1 MLESSKIKHSI
12 PKKVEEATES
22 LRQEHKSE
30 IDDVNRKYQGELDAL
45 RRNLEEMLASHGK
58 LVEQH
63 TKDLEAAR
71 RLATKE
77 AHKEAAKTAEQV
89 ESIHVEALQ
98 DLGER
103 LAREKEQRLKARK
116 KMEELTLELE
126 ALKGKYTEMMDIQA
140 SLTKEMADMENGHAK
155 ELEDI
160 TRNLESQ
167 HSKSMKDAEAVAAER
182 LSEAGAKHSRDHE
195 KLLNEHQETYLQL
208 RKELEEVKVKEVT
221 KAQKGHDTAM
231 EDMRA
236 TVTELKKDLDMARD
250 LDSQHLKSM
259 KDAEA
264 AAAER
269 LSEAEAQHSKDLEKL
284 VNEHQETCSR
294 LRKELEED
302 KVKEV
307 TKAQKEHDTAMEEM
321 RVNVT
326 DLRTEIHREEMAANQ
341 SEVEARKAHEAALEE
356 LSQASEKAIAE
367 LHGTHEAMLEEL
379 KVELHQA
386 KAAAVT
392 IEEELEALRKTPPK
406 VDEEEATQLKKDL
419 ESARTE
425 LQQTSEKLTEAFED
439 AERLKAQHDE
449 ALKGIETAKTHD
461 AERLK
466 AQHDEALKEI
476 ETVKTHDAELKTQLD
491 EFQKAVDAAN
501 TENTTLT
508 EQLRRAENAAER
520 HALKLREME
529 AAYKVTSA
537 ELTEMQTRRAN
548 SADYCASPAP
558 KSGLPLSKW
567 ADTSDVGDEDGKA
580 DEELGSSIEG
590 TVGGPFT
597 SASSE
602 YVGFY
607 YICA

>member
-12 PKKVEEATES
+12 PTKVEEATES

-30 IDDVNRKYQGELDAL
+30 IDDVNRKYQWELDAL
-45 RRNLEEMLASHGK
+45 RRKLEEMLASHGK

-63 TKDLEAAR
+63 SKDLEAAR

-77 AHKEAAKTAEQV
+77 AHKEAAKMAEQV

-103 LAREKEQRLKARK
+103 LADEKQQRLKARN
-116 KMEELTLELE
+116 KMGELTLELE
-126 ALKGKYTEMMDIQA
+126 ALKSENTELMDIQA

-155 ELEDI
+155 ELEDNA
-160 TRNLESQ
+160 RDLESQ
-167 HSKSMKDAEAVAAER
+167 HSKSTMDAEAAAAER
-182 LSEAGAKHSRDHE
+182 LSEAEANHSRDLE
-195 KLLNEHQETYLQL
+195 KLVNEHRETYSHL
-208 RKELEEVKVKEVT
+208 RTELEEDKATEVT
-221 KAQKGHDTAM
+221 KAQKGHDVAM
-231 EDMRA
+231 DEMRA
-236 TVTELKKDLDMARD
+236 TVTELKKDLDMARN
-250 LDSQHLKSM
+250 LEGQHLKSM

-264 AAAER
+264 AVAER

-284 VNEHQETCSR
+284 ANEHQETCSR

-307 TKAQKEHDTAMEEM
+307 TKAQKEHDSAMEEM

-326 DLRTEIHREEMAANQ
+326 ELRTAFHRKETAANQ
-341 SEVEARKAHEAALEE
+341 SEVEARKAHEVALEE

-367 LHGTHEAMLEEL
+367 LHGTHAAMLEEL

-386 KAAAVT
+386 KAAVVT
-392 IEEELEALRKTPPK
+392 IEEELEALRKAPPK
-406 VDEEEATQLKKDL
+406 IDEEEAPQLKKDL

-425 LQQTSEKLTEAFED
+425 LQQTSEKLTEALED
-439 AERLKAQHDE
+439 VERLKAQHDE
-449 ALKGIETAKTHD
+449 VLKEIETAKSHD

-466 AQHDEALKEI
+466 AQHDEVLKEI
-476 ETVKTHDAELKTQLD
+476 ETVKTRDAELKTQLD
-491 EFQKAVDAAN
+491 ELQKAVDAAN

-537 ELTEMQTRRAN
+537 ELTEMQTRREK
-548 SADYCASPAP
+548 SADYCASPTP

-567 ADTSDVGDEDGKA
+567 ADTSDVRNEEGKDG
-580 DEELGSSIEG
+580 EELDSSIEG

-597 SASSE
+597 SPSSE

-607 YICA
+607 YIRA

>member
-1 MLESSKIKHSI
+1 MLESSRIKHSI

-30 IDDVNRKYQGELDAL
+30 LDDVNRKYQGESDVLRTKLD
-45 RRNLEEMLASHGK
+45 EMQASHGE

-77 AHKEAAKTAEQV
+77 AQKEAAKMAEQV

-98 DLGER
+98 DIGER
-103 LAREKEQRLKARK
+103 LAREKDQRLKARN
-116 KMEELTLELE
+116 KMEELTLELG
-126 ALKGKYTEMMDIQA
+126 ALKGKYTEMMDVQA

-160 TRNLESQ
+160 ARDLESQ
-167 HSKSMKDAEAVAAER
+167 HSKSTKDAEAAAADR
-182 LSEAGAKHSRDHE
+182 LSEADAKHSRDLE
-195 KLLNEHQETYLQL
+195 KLVNEHQETYSRLQ
-208 RKELEEVKVKEVT
+208 KELEEDKATEVT
-221 KAQKGHDTAM
+221 KAYKGHDAAM
-231 EDMRA
+231 EEMRA
-236 TVTELKKDLDMARD
+236 TVTELKKDLNMARD

-307 TKAQKEHDTAMEEM
+307 TKAQKEHDTAIEEM

-326 DLRTEIHREEMAANQ
+326 ELRTAFHQEEMAANQ

-367 LHGTHEAMLEEL
+367 LHETHEAMLEEL
-379 KVELHQA
+379 RVELHQA

-392 IEEELEALRKTPPK
+392 MEEELEALRKAPPK
-406 VDEEEATQLKKDL
+406 IDEEEATQLRKDL

-449 ALKGIETAKTHD
+449 ALKEIETVKAHD
-461 AERLK
+461 AEHLK

-476 ETVKTHDAELKTQLD
+476 EMVKTHDAELKTQLD

-537 ELTEMQTRRAN
+537 ELTEMKTSRT
-548 SADYCASPAP
+548 SGADYCASPTP

-567 ADTSDVGDEDGKA
+567 ADTSDVGDEDGKEG
-580 DEELGSSIEG
+580 EELGSSIEG

-597 SASSE
+597 SPSSE

>member
-160 TRNLESQ
+160 ARNLESQ
-167 HSKSMKDAEAVAAER
+167 HSKSMKDAEAAAAER

-208 RKELEEVKVKEVT
+208 RKELEE
-221 KAQKGHDTAM
+221 
-231 EDMRA
+231 
-236 TVTELKKDLDMARD
+236 
-250 LDSQHLKSM
+250 
-259 KDAEA
+259 
-264 AAAER
+264 
-269 LSEAEAQHSKDLEKL
+269 
-284 VNEHQETCSR
+284 
-294 LRKELEED
+294 D

-326 DLRTEIHREEMAANQ
+326 DSRTEIHREEMAANQ

-356 LSQASEKAIAE
+356 LSQASEKATAE

-386 KAAAVT
+386 KAAAAT

-425 LQQTSEKLTEAFED
+425 LQQTSEKLTEASED

-449 ALKGIETAKTHD
+449 ALKEIEMVKTQD

-476 ETVKTHDAELKTQLD
+476 ETVKAHDAELKTQLD

-580 DEELGSSIEG
+580 GEELGSSIEG